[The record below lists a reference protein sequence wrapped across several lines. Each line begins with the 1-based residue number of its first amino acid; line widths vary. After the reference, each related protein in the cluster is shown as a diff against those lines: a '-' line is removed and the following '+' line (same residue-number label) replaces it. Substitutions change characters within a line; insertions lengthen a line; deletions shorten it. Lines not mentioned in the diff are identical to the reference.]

1 MKALPK
7 GLGNNHLKTL
17 ACLQRHDFCKPTSEL
32 GAKLLIISWH
42 LMHMAKEKVDQCL
55 SEFVWAQACKI
66 RKGLALMD
74 NFQVSTKGGHRTMIS
89 KNQMK
94 EMLSFPFFFP
104 V

>member
-7 GLGNNHLKTL
+7 GLGNNHLKPL

-74 NFQVSTKGGHRTMIS
+74 NFQVSTKRRPQNNDQQKS
-89 KNQMK
+89 DKRNAF
-94 EMLSFPFFFP
+94 LSDDR
-104 V
+104 